1 VHLSHAPDAPAA
13 DTIGFDDFLKV
24 DIRIGT
30 VVAAE
35 EFPEARKPSYRLR
48 IDFGRVIGEKKSCA
62 QIAANYAPEELI
74 GRQVA
79 AVVNFPPRQI
89 GPAMSEVLTLG
100 FADEAGDVV
109 LFAPD
114 SRVPDGSRLF

>member
-1 VHLSHAPDAPAA
+1 MHLHHDPDAPAA
-13 DTIGFDDFLKV
+13 EEIAFDQFLQV

-48 IDFGRVIGEKKSCA
+48 IDFGPVIGEKKSCA
-62 QIAANYAPEELI
+62 QIAANYVPDELV

-89 GPAMSEVLTLG
+89 GKAISEVLTLG
-100 FADEAGDVV
+100 FADADGEVV

-114 SRVPDGSRLF
+114 VKVPDGSRLF

>member
-1 VHLSHAPDAPAA
+1 MHLNHSPDAPPAQQ
-13 DTIGFDDFLKV
+13 IGFDEFLHV

-30 VVAAE
+30 IVAAD
-35 EFPEARKPSYRLR
+35 EFPEARKPSYRLV
-48 IDFGRVIGEKKSCA
+48 IDFGPAIGRKKSCA
-62 QIAANYAPEELI
+62 QIAANYPLDELP

-100 FADEAGDVV
+100 FADTSGEVV

-114 SRVPDGSRLF
+114 VLVPNGSRLF

>member
-1 VHLSHAPDAPAA
+1 MHLRHDPDAAGQDPI
-13 DTIGFDDFLKV
+13 TFDDFLKV

-30 VVAAE
+30 IVAAK
-35 EFPEARKPSYRLR
+35 EFPEARSPSYQLQ
-48 IDFGRVIGEKKSCA
+48 IDFGAGIGVKKSSA
-62 QIAANYAPEELI
+62 QIVTNYPLDELP

-100 FADEAGDVV
+100 FADSEGEVV

-114 SRVPDGSRLF
+114 VKVPDGSRLF

>member
-1 VHLSHAPDAPAA
+1 MHLTHAPESPAA
-13 DTIGFDDFLKV
+13 DQITFDDFLKV

-30 VVAAE
+30 ILSAE
-35 EFPEARKPSYRLR
+35 EFPEARSPAFKLL
-48 IDFGRVIGEKKSCA
+48 IDFGAAIGAKKSCA
-62 QIAANYAPEELI
+62 QIVTNYPIDELP

-100 FADEAGDVV
+100 FADSEGEVV

-114 SRVPDGSRLF
+114 VKVPDGSRLF

>member
-1 VHLSHAPDAPAA
+1 MHVNHDQQAPAA
-13 DTIGFDDFLKV
+13 DPITFDDFLRI

-30 VVAAE
+30 IVDAE
-35 EFPEARKPSYRLR
+35 PFPEARKPAFKLK
-48 IDFGRVIGEKKSCA
+48 IDFGAAIGIRKSSA
-62 QIAANYAPEELI
+62 QIVDRYALDELV

-89 GPAMSEVLTLG
+89 GKYLSEVLTLG
-100 FADEAGDVV
+100 FADATGAVI

-114 SRVPDGSRLF
+114 VPVPNGSRLF